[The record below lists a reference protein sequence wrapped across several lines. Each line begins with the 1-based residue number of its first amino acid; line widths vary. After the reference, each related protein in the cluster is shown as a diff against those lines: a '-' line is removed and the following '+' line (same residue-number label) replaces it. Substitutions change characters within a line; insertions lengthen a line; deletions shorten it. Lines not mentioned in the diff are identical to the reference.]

1 MESLINKAYLLQ
13 SYASSIRQ
21 DLHKYPETGFLEYRT
36 SSFIIKTLLS
46 LGYDVKYGKEV
57 MDGKY
62 ILSLPEKEK
71 QEECINRAILEG
83 ADVNLVNNMKD
94 GMTGIVATIDTNK
107 KGNTIAFRF
116 DMDANDVSE
125 TTDINHLPNNKNFAS
140 THKEAMH
147 ACGHDGHVAIGLS
160 LAKLIKENIDKFSG
174 KIKLIFQPA
183 EEGVRGANSMVN
195 AGVVD
200 DVNYLFSGH
209 IGIKAKDNDTLVC
222 FTSNF
227 LATSRYEVNFKGIS
241 SHAALAPEK
250 GKNALLAAASAT
262 LSLHTL
268 AQHGQGVAR
277 VNVGILNA
285 GSGHNVVADTANL
298 VFQTRGESNIINEDI
313 ERKALQVI
321 EGAAKMYDVSVNYQK
336 IGYASAIDFDS
347 SFSKELA
354 TYFDKINIYNN
365 IIENEKMDASEDC
378 TLFMKKVLENNGK
391 AAYMMF
397 GSKIVNEHHNSMF
410 DFDESVLSK
419 AIAIYACLA
428 YKYSN
433 I

>member
-36 SSFIIKTLLS
+36 SSLIIKTLLS

-83 ADVNLVNNMKD
+83 ADINLVNNMKN

-209 IGIKAKDNDTLVC
+209 IGIKAKDNDKLVC

-227 LATSRYEVNFKGIS
+227 LATSRYEVNFKGVS

-298 VFQTRGESNIINEDI
+298 VFQTRGDSNIINEDI

-410 DFDESVLSK
+410 DFDESVLAK